1 MEQDTEKLVNDSENI
16 VKPIRNEKG
25 QLLPGVVLNP
35 AGKPK
40 GTNNFETDFDEAV
53 EEIAK
58 ENGMTRSE
66 ARKLLL
72 KVAFKHAKEGNY
84 SFYKDIHDRL
94 YGTATHKADVTS
106 DGKAIKGNS
115 IIFSNFDGASSQ

>member
-1 MEQDTEKLVNDSENI
+1 MEENTEKPLNNGKKI
-16 VKPIRNEKG
+16 VRNEKG
-25 QLLPGVVLNP
+25 QLKKGSILNP
-35 AGKPK
+35 DGKPK

-72 KVAFKHAKEGNY
+72 KVAFKQAKDGNY
-84 SFYKDIHDRL
+84 SFYKDIHDRI
-94 YGTATHKADVTS
+94 YGHAKQSTDITTGGEKIT
-106 DGKAIKGNS
+106 GINYIIPNGN
-115 IIFSNFDGASSQ
+115 